1 MQTWT
6 VQRQLYKHK
15 YFEFINCHIWTLSCS
30 NFSIKMVEQDKKNS
44 FFLKNQVMQGVF
56 SKEKRAGNL
65 IIQIHKR
72 GKYNGSSK
80 YCRKLKTYS
89 PQRPSDRFC
98 KWSYYFLKLSVLMLP
113 ILSLEFDSIKISY
126 YTSYLAT
133 STTHPASTKSTNF
146 SCLT

>member
-1 MQTWT
+1 
-6 VQRQLYKHK
+6 
-15 YFEFINCHIWTLSCS
+15 
-30 NFSIKMVEQDKKNS
+30 
-44 FFLKNQVMQGVF
+44 MQGVF

-65 IIQIHKR
+65 LIQIHKR

-80 YCRKLKTYS
+80 YYRKLKTYS